1 MKEKLYNLMNWAE
14 IEGIVYS
21 EEDRPGTILGP
32 KAIGNSILVQAFFP
46 NAKKVTLVLEEKQ
59 KKVIMDMADE
69 EGFFAALI
77 NGKKLGRYFYE
88 VEFEKGEK
96 TVRRDPYVFSASLPQ
111 EEIDR
116 FKAGTNYE
124 IYKILGSHRK
134 QEEGC
139 DGVQFSVWVPGAVR
153 VSVIGDFNNWN
164 GRSMP
169 MNRVGNSAVFTL
181 FVPGLVGDEEYCYE
195 VKVKNGSVYELKDP
209 YAEERIIGEKS
220 VSRLHRKENFLWE
233 DDDWRKE
240 RRKKEAEA
248 KMFDCNG
255 QKLSGLQSFTGQLK
269 QQGYHYVSLPC
280 FYPKDS
286 FYGLPDF
293 LESETQLKI
302 FTNEMHKAGIGVIFN
317 WNVSECQELY
327 KKQISNFYISNVLW
341 WIEEF
346 HMDGLIFSGM
356 EKLLY
361 LDYGKEPGQWTAN
374 AYGGNEN
381 LDGVEFIKHT
391 NSILRS
397 KKEGILLIADM
408 DAIWPNVTK
417 ALEEDGLGFDY
428 RLDTDFTKKLLEYLT
443 ADAEQRVYMPEKL
456 MGRMEY
462 AFEERF
468 MMALGADKTPG
479 LWKQLPGKEEEK
491 LAVMKAAAA
500 YVELL
505 PGKLLWGFEVPG
517 KKKKEYLEFVA
528 ACHDLKEKYEAL
540 RQKDQIPS
548 NFRWLNCDREKEGV
562 ISFMYDSAEEE
573 GSLLVVSNFT
583 KKERAGFKIGVP
595 YEGKY
600 EAVFSSKE
608 TAANEKSRRQPGFT
622 QENGFDGF
630 LQSLE
635 LDLSSLSVNVYR
647 YTPFTE
653 EEIYQ
658 IAEERAEKIREQ
670 IMEEARIKAER
681 LKKAKGK
688 Q

>member
-32 KAIGNSILVQAFFP
+32 KAAGNSTLVQAFFP
-46 NAKKVTLVLEEKQ
+46 DAKKVTLVLEEKQ
-59 KKVIMDMADE
+59 KKVLMDMADE

-77 NGKKLGRYFYE
+77 SGKKPGRYFYE
-88 VEFEKGEK
+88 VQFEDGKMTIRK
-96 TVRRDPYVFSASLPQ
+96 DPYAFSPSLPQ

-116 FKAGTNYE
+116 FKAGTNYG
-124 IYKILGSHRK
+124 IYNILGSHRK
-134 QEEGC
+134 QENGC
-139 DGVQFSVWVPGAVR
+139 DGVQFSVWVPGAIR

-181 FVPGLVGDEEYCYE
+181 FVPGLEGDEEYRYE
-195 VKVKNGSVYELKDP
+195 VKVKNGSVYEIKDP
-209 YAEERIIGEKS
+209 YAEECTCEETSASK
-220 VSRLHRKENFLWE
+220 LHKEESFRWE
-233 DDDWRKE
+233 DDAWRKK
-240 RRKKEAEA
+240 RRKTEPESRI
-248 KMFDCNG
+248 FDCNG
-255 QKLSGLQSFTGQLK
+255 QKISELQSFTGQLK
-269 QQGYHYVSLPC
+269 QQGYNYVSLPC

-293 LESETQLKI
+293 LESETELKT
-302 FTNEMHKAGIGVIFN
+302 FANEMHKAGIGVIFN
-317 WNVSECQELY
+317 WNVAGCQELY

-397 KKEGILLIADM
+397 RKEGILLIADM

-443 ADAEQRVYMPEKL
+443 ADAAERVYLPEKL
-456 MGRMEY
+456 MARMEY
-462 AFEERF
+462 ALDERF
-468 MMALGADKTPG
+468 MMALGADKTSE
-479 LWKQLPGKEEEK
+479 LWKQLSGKEGEK

-505 PGKLLWGFEVPG
+505 PGKLLWGFEVPE
-517 KKKKEYLEFVA
+517 KKKKEYLEFMTICHGLKDKYA
-528 ACHDLKEKYEAL
+528 ALE
-540 RQKDQIPS
+540 QKDQIPS
-548 NFRWLNCDREKEGV
+548 NFRWFNCGREKEGV

-573 GSLLVVSNFT
+573 GSLLVVANFT
-583 KKERAGFKIGVP
+583 KKEGAGFKIGVP

-608 TAANEKSRRQPGFT
+608 TAANDKSRRQPIFT
-622 QENGFDGF
+622 EETGLDGF
-630 LQSLE
+630 LQNLE
-635 LDLSSLSVNVYR
+635 LELSSLSVNVYR

-653 EEIYQ
+653 EEIYE
-658 IAEERAEKIREQ
+658 IAEKRAEKIREE
-670 IMEEARIKAER
+670 IMEEARKKAER